1 MGHLLELDAP
11 PLPGGGNLLE
21 SLEEAGQSASN
32 ELGGPEIRF
41 REVTTDKNG
50 VGFGNPSFPFARQ
63 LTMSG
68 E

>member
-32 ELGGPEIRF
+32 ELGGPESVSGKLLLIRT
-41 REVTTDKNG
+41 E
-50 VGFGNPSFPFARQ
+50 
-63 LTMSG
+63 SG
-68 E
+68 SAIHFDG